1 MKKNQIIG
9 RGIILVSLLSFT
21 NSIAFAQDD
30 SELQQAGEKVCE
42 RIIYCSKEQ
51 IKKEEGELA
60 PEMLAMLDN
69 MTQNMCQSVFA
80 YKEFVD
86 MFDIRKDLIKCYQE
100 MATQSCEDFSEGKE
114 LPACEALD
122 KKFDDN

>member
-30 SELQQAGEKVCE
+30 SELQQAGEKACE
-42 RIIYCSKEQ
+42 RIVYCSKEQ
-51 IKKEEGELA
+51 IKEEEGELA

-69 MTQNMCQSVFA
+69 FAQNMCQSVFA
-80 YKEFVD
+80 YKEVVD
-86 MFDIRKDLIKCYQE
+86 MFDIRKDLLTCYQE

-122 KKFDDN
+122 SKFDDN